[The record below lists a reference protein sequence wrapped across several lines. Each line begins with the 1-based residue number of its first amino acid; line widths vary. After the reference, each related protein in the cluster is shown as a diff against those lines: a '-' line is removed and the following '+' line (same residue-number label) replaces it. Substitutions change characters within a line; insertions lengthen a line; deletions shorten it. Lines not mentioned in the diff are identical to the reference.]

1 MLKWNLTAPPN
12 MPTNRTSEEIKRLML
27 LVPDLSDKLPSYGAM
42 GIRAICEKYLRDEDK
57 LKSLMFF
64 LLSRSQDG
72 MTGDECYDHATQ
84 IQDILLFD
92 PLLPPQNDN

>member
-1 MLKWNLTAPPN
+1 MTENK
-12 MPTNRTSEEIKRLML
+12 TSKAVETFEDCRIDGLGELR
-27 LVPDLSDKLPSYGAM
+27 PEDFQA
-42 GIRAICEKYLRDEDK
+42 IRQKYLRNEDK

-92 PLLPPQNDN
+92 PLSPSQE